1 MIPDLREA
9 VEASDHAMLLRIV
22 DGRVGDRDWDGL
34 IEVRERCLEAVER
47 GKQLWGVAHHVDYR
61 LALHAP
67 GKWAGPVVDMRSR
80 PLLGPLTEVAAS
92 SHTWAEL
99 AEHVTAGP
107 ARTHVASERVLWGE
121 DLTGD
126 GSIQEPELPLRLQGW
141 EPRYVVPTYKPDRVE
156 ANAPVIP
163 ARDRTELG
171 AAPRRDDEDEALAS
185 LHQVAA
191 PWGEDS
197 NGRCEVVCV
206 EGTADAAI
214 REFGLREARIASVTP
229 PEALATLQWA
239 AASGGA
245 HGKRRGG
252 AAGRFITWWAVAHL
266 AGFEELP
273 SPDELGE
280 AVGELRWYVWDDLFP
295 EQGWY
300 CRVAIEDPEDGL
312 AFAINAYDL
321 FMEAEAPPQEA

>member
-1 MIPDLREA
+1 MDLRDA
-9 VEASDHAMLLRIV
+9 VEASDHATLLRIV
-22 DGRVGDRDWDGL
+22 DVRVGDRDWDGL

-67 GKWAGPVVDMRSR
+67 AEWAGPVVDERSR
-80 PLLGPLTEVAAS
+80 PLLGPLTEVVAS
-92 SHTWAEL
+92 THTWEEL
-99 AEHVTAGP
+99 AGHLRTGP
-107 ARTHVASERVLWGE
+107 SRTHVAAERVLWGE
-121 DLTGD
+121 DLRED
-126 GSIQEPELPLRLQGW
+126 ASIEYPELPLRLEPW
-141 EPRYVVPTYKPDRVE
+141 EPRYTLPEYRSDRVE
-156 ANAPVIP
+156 APTPLVPQGEIV
-163 ARDRTELG
+163 DLD
-171 AAPRRDDEDEALAS
+171 AAVRRDDEDDALWS

-206 EGTADAAI
+206 EGEAGAAI
-214 REFGLREARIASVTP
+214 HEFGLRQARLAVVEP
-229 PEALATLQWA
+229 QQALAVMQWA

-273 SPDELGE
+273 APDEMGE
-280 AVGELRWYVWDDLFP
+280 ALSELRWYVWSDLFP
-295 EQGWY
+295 EQGWH
-300 CRVAIEDPEDGL
+300 CRLAIEDPAHGL
-312 AFAINAYDL
+312 AFAINAFDL
-321 FMEAEAPPQEA
+321 FMEADEAVDRRP